1 MAPLSW
7 PETRQRLAEDRV
19 RLRALLGKRFG
30 RAPRTLIFQPSYQ
43 CVLLHRLAHHFWRR
57 GQGLWARL
65 FTQLN
70 AFATGADIHPHCDLG
85 GGLLIPHPVALTA
98 SGHAGRDL
106 TMMPLSGIG
115 MLPRGRDVG
124 AGPGLP
130 LLGDGVWLGA
140 GSGVLG
146 PVRVGDACRIE
157 AGAALTHDAPGDSS
171 VRMAVRAMPAATA
184 ASVAPSVSAPPATA
198 ADANPSPACRH
209 RQHGSTW
216 RAVRSDIDRYMAVR
230 EPGSALRQP
239 SLLRQ
244 LGCLLTHEVMVLA
257 LHRLAHALHGRGWRR
272 TARVLAQLNLL
283 VFRAWIAPS
292 SCIGD
297 GCFLPHPAGAVIVA
311 RAGEGLTMYAR
322 SLCLPSAVARDGASG
337 PRLGD
342 KVVLAGMA
350 AAIGPISVG
359 DGVRIGFNVHVRGD
373 VAAGQSVAGAVMRTV
388 LEPNTPLASGKAGVV
403 RAGAAPAWS
412 QSWRRW
418 REDRARV
425 RALACSA
432 DRQALPPLW
441 PALLCALLFR
451 LSHHAHCH
459 GRMRWSRWCW
469 GLNVRLTGADMDP
482 RCEIGGGLLVLYPM
496 GVSVHAGA
504 GDWLTLG
511 ALTSL
516 GGDVTTA
523 RCPWDDCERPSLGDG
538 VTLEAHASVHG
549 AVRIGTGVRLGP
561 GCKVGRDVP
570 EGLSLD
576 MPAPRRQR
584 QRTAALQHE

>member
-1 MAPLSW
+1 MAALSW
-7 PETRQRLAEDRV
+7 LETRQRLSEDRV
-19 RLRALLGKRFG
+19 RLRALLGVRFG

-43 CVLLHRLAHHFWRR
+43 CVLLHRLAHYFWRR
-57 GQGLWARL
+57 DQGLWARL

-98 SGHAGRDL
+98 SGHAGRGL

-115 MLPRGRDVG
+115 MLPRTRDVG

-130 LLGDGVWLGA
+130 WLGDGVWLGA

-146 PVRVGDACRIE
+146 PVRVGDGCRIE
-157 AGAALTHDAPGDSS
+157 AGAALTHDAPGDRS
-171 VRMAVRAMPAATA
+171 VRRVARAMPAAPT
-184 ASVAPSVSAPPATA
+184 ASVVPTLSAMPNTVTD
-198 ADANPSPACRH
+198 ADPSPACWHWQR
-209 RQHGSTW
+209 GSTW
-216 RAVRSDIDRYMAVR
+216 RAVRSDIDRYLAVR
-230 EPGSALRQP
+230 EPGAPAGQP
-239 SLLRQ
+239 SWVRQ

-257 LHRLAHALHGRGWRR
+257 LHRLAHGLHGRGWRGN
-272 TARVLAQLNLL
+272 ARALAQVNLV

-311 RAGEGLTMYAR
+311 RAGAGLTMYAR
-322 SLCLPSAVARDGASG
+322 SLCLPSAVAVDGASG

-342 KVVLAGMA
+342 QVVLAGMA

-359 DGVRIGFNVHVRGD
+359 DGVRIGFNVHVRDD
-373 VAAGQSVAGAVMRTV
+373 VAAGQSVAGAVMRTA
-388 LEPNTPLASGKAGVV
+388 LQPNTPSAAGAAAVD
-403 RAGAAPAWS
+403 RSGAAPAWS
-412 QSWRRW
+412 QSWQRW
-418 REDRARV
+418 REDRARIQ
-425 RALACSA
+425 ALACSA

-451 LSHHAHCH
+451 LSHHAHRH
-459 GRMRWSRWCW
+459 GHRRWSRWCW

-482 RCEIGGGLLVLYPM
+482 RSEIGGGLLVLYPV

-504 GDWLTLG
+504 GDGLTLG

-516 GGDVTTA
+516 GGDVTKT
-523 RCPWDDCERPSLGDG
+523 RCPWDDCERPRLGDG

-561 GCKVGRDVP
+561 GCKVGHDVP
-570 EGLSLD
+570 QGLSLD
-576 MPAPRRQR
+576 MPAPRQQR
-584 QRTAALQHE
+584 QAGGSAQHG